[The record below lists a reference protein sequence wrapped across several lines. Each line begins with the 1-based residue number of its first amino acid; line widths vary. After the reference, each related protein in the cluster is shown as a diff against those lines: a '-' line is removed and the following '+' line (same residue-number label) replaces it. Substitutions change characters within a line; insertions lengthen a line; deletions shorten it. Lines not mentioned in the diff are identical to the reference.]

1 MRNMLLLGLCAVL
14 IMVPPLINSHQS
26 LYAEENTVRPSS
38 KRTAVPDEK
47 TWPYVVKKGEWIYD
61 IMRKQLG
68 ITSNHFAIIKKYNP
82 HIKDLDKVHPGQ
94 IILLPK
100 EKPTQSINPEAAG
113 AIKTYT
119 TKRGDSINRIVS
131 RQLNVKPADVKRTIS
146 QIEQLNPHIKD
157 WNKIR
162 PGQVI
167 YLPRKSSVI
176 TRQTITASPMVQA
189 ETKVAEEM
197 KMTAM
202 PPATHLDSIRDI
214 LERMNGFFAIAGKH
228 YIPIP
233 ETGQITIDC
242 SMIPVAELEDGSV
255 VLIDFTN
262 RISESLKNTI
272 QSNWK
277 NYHVVKS
284 AGNES
289 IAAILQKIIN
299 ASNDYIMTRESA
311 SLALGKNPTIKLNL
325 NGLISKKTFEEG
337 KPYSQGLLFVSD
349 NSHLL
354 PPPIVAYAEKNGLV
368 ISEIMDGR
376 GLARAP
382 AWPYKAPEIRVITGN
397 SGTDLAHALLVT
409 LGYAPV
415 KEPDVIIF
423 DSTKDGSNL
432 TMKAD
437 LLVKKGDRHIMIH
450 SKQLPQQFTDT
461 LKKKGTDVTF
471 IEQSMDRKAVID
483 KTLQI
488 MNIPYT
494 FDNYS
499 FSAKT
504 GQPGYS
510 VMVSAFKVL
519 RDKGFLYLIDF
530 DMDHDLYSLLHHTGE
545 VSLVKY

>member
-1 MRNMLLLGLCAVL
+1 MRNMLLPGLCAVL
-14 IMVPPLINSHQS
+14 IMVPPLMNSHQS

-38 KRTAVPDEK
+38 KRTVVPDEN

-100 EKPTQSINPEAAG
+100 KKPSQSIGTETAG
-113 AIKTYT
+113 AIRTYT
-119 TKRGDSINRIVS
+119 TKKGDSINHIVS
-131 RQLNVKPADVKRTIS
+131 RQLNVKPAEVKRTIS

-162 PGQVI
+162 PEQII
-167 YLPRKSSVI
+167 YLPRKNSVI
-176 TRQTITASPMVQA
+176 TRQTITESPVVQA
-189 ETKVAEEM
+189 ETKVVEET
-197 KMTAM
+197 KITLM
-202 PPATHLDSIRDI
+202 PSAIHLDSIRDI
-214 LERMNGFFAIAGKH
+214 LERMNSSFAIAGKH
-228 YIPIP
+228 FIPIP
-233 ETGQITIDC
+233 ETGQVTIDC
-242 SMIPVAELEDGSV
+242 SMIPVAELDDGSV
-255 VLIDFTN
+255 VLVDFTD

-272 QSNWK
+272 HSNWK

-299 ASNDYIMTRESA
+299 ASNDYVMTREA
-311 SLALGKNPTIKLNL
+311 TSLALGKNPTIKLNL

-354 PPPIVAYAEKNGLV
+354 PPPIVTYAEKNGLV

-376 GLARAP
+376 GLVRAQE
-382 AWPYKAPEIRVITGN
+382 WPYKAPEIRVIMGN
-397 SGTDLAHALLVT
+397 SGIDLAHALLVT

-415 KEPDVIIF
+415 KDPDVVIF
-423 DSTKDGSNL
+423 DLTKDGSNL

-504 GQPGYS
+504 SQPGYS

-530 DMDHDLYSLLHHTGE
+530 DMDHDLYSLLHYTGK